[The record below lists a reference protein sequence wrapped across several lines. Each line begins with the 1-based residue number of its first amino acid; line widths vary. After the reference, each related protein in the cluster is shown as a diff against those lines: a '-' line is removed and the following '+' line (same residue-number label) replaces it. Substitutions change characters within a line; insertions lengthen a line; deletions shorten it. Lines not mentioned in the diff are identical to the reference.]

1 MQINLIPVLQWH
13 LLTTRMRRQTP
24 LSLLDRL
31 RTKGFGVLKEVLSNW
46 KPWIPP
52 QNGQVIFG
60 CGRNCS
66 DIMLAQSCGLTL
78 YGMPYAGLP
87 ARRMP

>member
-1 MQINLIPVLQWH
+1 MHW
-13 LLTTRMRRQTP
+13 QTP

-52 QNGQVIFG
+52 QNGQVSFR
-60 CGRNCS
+60 CCRTCS
-66 DIMLAQSCGLTL
+66 DTMLA
-78 YGMPYAGLP
+78 
-87 ARRMP
+87 